1 VKLACGVVSS
11 CLVKDTPLTSL
22 VVSGVEFIDG
32 TNVISTTWPR
42 AATVAERL
50 WSAADVTDAVAATPR
65 LEEHRCRYIKR
76 GIPASP
82 ASGPSYCEYEFDP

>member
-1 VKLACGVVSS
+1 MRTHQVIDCSS
-11 CLVKDTPLTSL
+11 FRL
-22 VVSGVEFIDG
+22 EFIDG

-50 WSAADVTDAVAATPR
+50 WSAIDVTDINAATPR
-65 LEEHRCRYIKR
+65 LEEHRCRYLKR

-82 ASGPSYCEYEFDP
+82 VNGPSYCEYEFDQ